1 MADITKEDVIEFI
14 ANMSVLDLS
23 ELVKTETDDTMVFSE
38 ADLDLPQDE
47 AEAVAVEEET
57 STVEAIGI
65 TTLGTWFEDNAANFD
80 NINKVNVSIRGI
92 DPTSNLII
100 AVKDGTEE
108 HDESGEDKRQLRV
121 FDNADTQPVL
131 ALKGIDMQIY
141 NNGFRAIC
149 EYVDNIYIKKEYNK
163 LRRLIVRVLREIEE
177 FRTLESDRNSALS
190 LDQLKLEVEEKT
202 ERINGGLDDLIRK
215 DQIDVLMATS
225 LMNDISYCREIC
237 WDLLQAGSTLF
248 SEYELD
254 EKSAMSSIALDE
266 HEISEIMDSEEKELA
281 G

>member
-1 MADITKEDVIEFI
+1 MND
-14 ANMSVLDLS
+14 NLS

-149 EYVDNIYIKKEYNK
+149 EYVDNIYIKCYGVRTGLIAVFCNNINGTLVPYNVTK
-163 LRRLIVRVLREIEE
+163 VKRSDDGVEVVRRLATEVEVKMREAANLEDLQLRYKQTSKAVEDITTNQDAVVWLLARQDEIYDINHHLQIDNVIIE
-177 FRTLESDRNSALS
+177 TLE
-190 LDQLKLEVEEKT
+190 
-202 ERINGGLDDLIRK
+202 
-215 DQIDVLMATS
+215 
-225 LMNDISYCREIC
+225 
-237 WDLLQAGSTLF
+237 
-248 SEYELD
+248 
-254 EKSAMSSIALDE
+254 
-266 HEISEIMDSEEKELA
+266 
-281 G
+281 